1 MSRVL
6 TPGSDPN
13 KVGKIISLSFDPN
26 RDDKFDALVLETTK
40 NLRVRYP
47 QKTASELMAQ
57 VLSTLD
63 IWKGGAH
70 TGVRIN
76 KDEFLCEAIARK
88 SVSKVIGNVADLS
101 KLNKDEIRALAS
113 GHIAYS
119 RIATVANVPK
129 GKTKENVA
137 KKKPTTVNKDVAVK
151 LQQLARERI
160 VAVSENT
167 DVLLS
172 FTGCD
177 LVSDA
182 IVACD
187 ADPEIQ
193 QALQDEFGLE
203 WFMIRKLYVD
213 GVINADLLN
222 LKMESV

>member
-1 MSRVL
+1 M
-6 TPGSDPN
+6 
-13 KVGKIISLSFDPN
+13 GKIISLSFDPN

-76 KDEFLCEAIARK
+76 KDEFLREAIARK

-101 KLNKDEIRALAS
+101 KLNKDEIKALAA

-129 GKTKENVA
+129 GKTKQNAPKKASVVA
-137 KKKPTTVNKDVAVK
+137 TKDVAIK
-151 LQQLARERI
+151 LQQMARERI

-182 IVACD
+182 IAVCD
-187 ADPEIQ
+187 ADPDIQ
-193 QALQDEFGLE
+193 TQLQEEFGLE

-222 LKMESV
+222 LKMESACS